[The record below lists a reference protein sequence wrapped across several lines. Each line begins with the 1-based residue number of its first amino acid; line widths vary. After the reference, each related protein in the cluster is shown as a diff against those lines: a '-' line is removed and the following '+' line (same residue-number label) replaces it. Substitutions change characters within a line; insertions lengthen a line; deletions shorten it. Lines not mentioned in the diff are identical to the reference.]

1 MNSRIYRLLV
11 ENQGRDIDDAFINEA
26 FEIMMSDDSSL
37 LPFINDF
44 KIVDKLEENSLG
56 TYNPFEKKMTI
67 NKTNI
72 LNPNICDDIPN
83 KRMLVLRTLRHEIEH
98 ARNTQRLH
106 QCRTDIESMVIRLS
120 MKDYALENGLDRMD
134 PFDKEDFFSLMYR
147 ARKKEHYLIDPEER
161 LADIRA
167 WKYLV
172 NLLKNQRTSQ
182 DLLVA
187 RSNLYYSFIRGYKD
201 NGYYLDAPT
210 YQFLLKMGMYHRF
223 YILKKQIEE
232 LEHYSFESRLM
243 YGLPLSQEEYERDVL
258 RKVKLRIKKK
268 DENSRVPR

>member
-11 ENQGRDIDDAFINEA
+11 ENQGREIDDAFIDEA

-44 KIVDKLEENSLG
+44 KIVDKPEEDSLG

-67 NKTNI
+67 NKINI
-72 LNPNICDDIPN
+72 LNPKICKDVPN
-83 KRMLVLRTLRHEIEH
+83 KRMLVLETLRHEIEH

-106 QCRTDIESMVIRLS
+106 QCRSDIESMIIRLS

-167 WKYLV
+167 WNYLV
-172 NLLKNQRTSQ
+172 NLLKNQRTTA

-187 RSNLYYSFIRGYKD
+187 RKMLYFAFCRGYIE
-201 NGYYLDAPT
+201 GYYLDPPT

-223 YILKKQIEE
+223 YLLKKHVEE
-232 LEHYSFESRLM
+232 LEHYSFETRLM
-243 YGLPLSQEEYERDVL
+243 YGLPLTKEEYDDGILKKVKL
-258 RKVKLRIKKK
+258 RKVKKE
-268 DENSRVPR
+268 DENS